1 MKKNKKQILFPI
13 LPLGILSF
21 ILDCILNYITGGN
34 ESSIEYTEATA
45 AIGGVIISAVGAG
58 VSMFQ
63 SKKNREAAQ
72 EFSQAQLEE
81 QKQQLEENIRQTE
94 TQMGRLKEQ
103 YLKVLGALEF
113 AAIQK
118 QEAEGST
125 DSTIS
130 EDVTS

>member
-1 MKKNKKQILFPI
+1 MA
-13 LPLGILSF
+13 
-21 ILDCILNYITGGN
+21 D
-34 ESSIEYTEATA
+34 TA
-45 AIGGVIISAVGAG
+45 KSL
-58 VSMFQ
+58 
-63 SKKNREAAQ
+63 E
-72 EFSQAQLEE
+72 AQLEE

-118 QEAEGST
+118 QETEVTAD
-125 DSTIS
+125 DSTPT